1 MEKVTL
7 FSLLAAGITVG
18 LGLISSYLEKRSRN
32 KPIAR
37 VVKTS
42 TQTRDEKLSGG
53 IVTPNRSGSGNVPF
67 GDAVIGGLSDAHST
81 AAAGA
86 LHK

>member
-1 MEKVTL
+1 MEKVTF
-7 FSLLAAGITVG
+7 FSLLAAGMTVG

-32 KPIAR
+32 KPTAR

-42 TQTRDEKLSGG
+42 TQTPDEKLSEG
-53 IVTPNRSGSGNVPF
+53 IVIPNRSGSGNVSF
-67 GDAVIGGLSDAHST
+67 GDAVIGGLSDEHST
-81 AAAGA
+81 AAVGA